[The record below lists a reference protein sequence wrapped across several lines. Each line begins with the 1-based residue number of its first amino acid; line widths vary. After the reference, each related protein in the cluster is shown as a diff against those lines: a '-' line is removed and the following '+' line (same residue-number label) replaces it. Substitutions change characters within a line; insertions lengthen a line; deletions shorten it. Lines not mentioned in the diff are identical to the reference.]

1 MEKMTAE
8 NVRVEIAVSDANGV
22 YCPSVFLE
30 RYENALCCAG
40 SKDEICTD
48 ERISEAVEFVKN
60 RENLMED
67 GYWDDWEYVMA
78 NVKVFS
84 EAHNGMDAE
93 YWSINQNGDVWLLND
108 ADYNQLDDE
117 EQEKFWENRCD

>member
-1 MEKMTAE
+1 MKAE
-8 NVRVEIAVSDANGV
+8 NVRIELAVSDANGV

-67 GYWDDWEYVMA
+67 GYWDEWDYVMA

-84 EAHNGMDAE
+84 ETDNGQDCE
-93 YWSINQNGDVWLLND
+93 YWSINQDGDVWLLND
-108 ADYNQLDDE
+108 ADYNEMDSD
-117 EQEKFWENRCD
+117 EQEKFWESRCC